1 MPNVEVNTMTAER
14 DTKDG
19 PFCWQSKAA
28 LKLILDS
35 FDDAENAACRTR
47 SVYLALCEIA
57 SDLGAAQFV
66 VTKGLIGYRAGLSTR
81 TVQRV
86 LPDLVRAGVIT
97 ISRNANGLKTASR
110 YTLLSVSA
118 PIGHGVST
126 SGHNVSTIGHGG
138 GSSLADRYKEKK
150 ELKEPILAPV
160 GASESFEVE
169 AKPIAP
175 ISKPRPR
182 DPLLDTL
189 AALDGSDL
197 GQITPSAWRSVAAA
211 LKDIRSACPNVTPE
225 QIQLRARHYKQLFP
239 TARLTAH
246 ALAKHWASCER
257 PPAPAGPAP
266 APQRDYQ
273 QL

>member
-28 LKLILDS
+28 LKLILES
-35 FDDAENAACRTR
+35 FGDAGNAACRPR

-57 SDLGAAQFV
+57 SDEGAAQFV
-66 VTKGLIGYRAGLSTR
+66 VTKGLLGYRAGLSTR

-86 LPDLVRAGVIT
+86 LPDLVRAGVLT

-160 GASESFEVE
+160 GAKVARSRNPV
-169 AKPIAP
+169 
-175 ISKPRPR
+175 
-182 DPLLDTL
+182 LD
-189 AALDGSDL
+189 ALVAIDGSDPAEVT
-197 GQITPSAWRSVAAA
+197 GTAWSRAAKA
-211 LKDIRSACPNVTPE
+211 LAEIKEVCADVTPAE
-225 QIQLRARHYKQLFP
+225 IARRAANYHTHFP
-239 TARLTAH
+239 DAAISTTALS
-246 ALAKHWASCER
+246 KHWARCQHARATATTVR
-257 PPAPAGPAP
+257 PEATVRRLILNAP
-266 APQRDYQ
+266 
-273 QL
+273 